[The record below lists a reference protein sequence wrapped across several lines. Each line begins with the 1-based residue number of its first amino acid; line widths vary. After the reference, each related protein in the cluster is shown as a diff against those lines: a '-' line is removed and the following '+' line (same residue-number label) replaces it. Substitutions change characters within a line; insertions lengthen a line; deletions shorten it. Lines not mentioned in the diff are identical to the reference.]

1 MHSQQVLTL
10 CVAVSLMVLVQAG
23 PLGSEEKWK
32 SLEIPRNRDLFFQTL
47 QAYFSR
53 RGVNMAK
60 VSQPLPID
68 NLQPLDT
75 SPPLYAVDPLSSAF
89 SEYERQK
96 NSFAAFLRG

>member
-10 CVAVSLMVLVQAG
+10 CVAVSLMVLAQAG

-47 QAYFSR
+47 QAYFNR

-68 NLQPLDT
+68 NLRPLDT